1 MQNNVLSTESSTWRS
16 RLRALGPGVLLASAA
31 VGGSHLIASTQA
43 GALYGWQL
51 AVIILLVN
59 VLKYPFFRFSA
70 HYTLD
75 TGKSLFFDHRDPERV
90 KWLSGLKIHD

>member
-1 MQNNVLSTESSTWRS
+1 MQNNAISTEPSTWRS

-59 VLKYPFFRFSA
+59 VLK
-70 HYTLD
+70 
-75 TGKSLFFDHRDPERV
+75 
-90 KWLSGLKIHD
+90 

>member
-1 MQNNVLSTESSTWRS
+1 MPVQAKIAPFYAAAANPAVISFIRKYMQNNVLSEYTSTWRS

-59 VLKYPFFRFSA
+59 VLK
-70 HYTLD
+70 
-75 TGKSLFFDHRDPERV
+75 
-90 KWLSGLKIHD
+90 

>member
-59 VLKYPFFRFSA
+59 VLKYPFFRFST
-70 HYTLD
+70 HT
-75 TGKSLFFDHRDPERV
+75 
-90 KWLSGLKIHD
+90 